1 MDYYVYFCAYLLCI
15 LFLMIE
21 TFETTYLFVFHVLPC
36 LIFLFSQFDGTL
48 MSQFDSLVNL
58 DLRRNDISGIDIRF
72 GKLYFH
78 ISLSV
83 TCVR

>member
-1 MDYYVYFCAYLLCI
+1 MVENFEATYM
-15 LFLMIE
+15 LF
-21 TFETTYLFVFHVLPC
+21 FTYL
-36 LIFLFSQFDGTL
+36 ISLFSQLDGAL
-48 MSQFDSLVNL
+48 LLKFDSLVNL